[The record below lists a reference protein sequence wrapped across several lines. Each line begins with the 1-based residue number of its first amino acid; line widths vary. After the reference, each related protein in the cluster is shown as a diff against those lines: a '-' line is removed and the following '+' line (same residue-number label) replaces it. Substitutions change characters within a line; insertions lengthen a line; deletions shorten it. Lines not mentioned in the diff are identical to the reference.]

1 MTTVTKWALAAA
13 VLAVALIVAL
23 LPRGG
28 GDSAA
33 KPSEDSAA
41 LAPARSAAALQPC
54 PAAGP
59 AQPVKQLDGVK
70 ADCLGDGAQRR
81 RRQVRSPG
89 APALVNVWAS
99 WCEPCRTELPV
110 LQEYAKQPGAVRV
123 LGVQVQSPAK
133 DGLNLLAQLGVHLPS
148 VFDGD
153 GQTGPV
159 RTALKVPSSLPASYL
174 VTAAGE
180 VRFIAN
186 PRTFGNTDQVRAAVG
201 GTS

>member
-1 MTTVTKWALAAA
+1 MTRVTKWALAAA

-33 KPSEDSAA
+33 KPSED
-41 LAPARSAAALQPC
+41 LAPARSAAALQAC
-54 PAAGP
+54 PAP
-59 AQPVKQLDGVK
+59 SSAQPVKQLEGVT
-70 ADCLGDGAQRR
+70 ADCLGDGAS
-81 RRQVRSPG
+81 VDVGKALAG
-89 APALVNVWAS
+89 APVLVNVWAS

-148 VFDGD
+148 VFDGE

>member
-28 GDSAA
+28 DDSAA
-33 KPSEDSAA
+33 KPSAS

-59 AQPVKQLDGVK
+59 ARPVEQLDGVK
-70 ADCLGDGAQRR
+70 ADCLGDGAS
-81 RRQVRSPG
+81 VDVGKALAG
-89 APALVNVWAS
+89 APVLVNVWAS

-123 LGVQVQSPAK
+123 LGVQVQSPAE
-133 DGLNLLAQLGVHLPS
+133 DGLNLLAKLGVHLPS

-153 GQTGPV
+153 GPGGPV

-186 PRTFGNTDQVRAAVG
+186 PRTFGNTDQVRAAVEG
-201 GTS
+201 AS

>member
-1 MTTVTKWALAAA
+1 VTRVTKWALAAA
-13 VLAVALIVAL
+13 VLVVALIVAL

-33 KPSEDSAA
+33 KPAED

-54 PAAGP
+54 PAPGSGP
-59 AQPVKQLDGVK
+59 PVKQLEGVE
-70 ADCLGDGAQRR
+70 ADCLGDG
-81 RRQVRSPG
+81 VRVDVGKALAG
-89 APALVNVWAS
+89 APVLVNVWAS

-123 LGVQVQSPAK
+123 LGVQVQSPAE

-148 VFDGD
+148 VYDG
-153 GQTGPV
+153 GGRSGPV
-159 RTALKVPSSLPASYL
+159 RTALKVPSALPASYL
-174 VTAAGE
+174 VTATGE

-186 PRTFGNTDQVRAAVG
+186 PRLFGNTDQVRAAVG
-201 GTS
+201 GAS

>member
-1 MTTVTKWALAAA
+1 MTRVTKWALAAA

-28 GDSAA
+28 DDTAA
-33 KPSEDSAA
+33 KPSGD

-54 PAAGP
+54 PAAGA
-59 AQPVKQLDGVK
+59 AQPVKQLEGVT
-70 ADCLGDGAQRR
+70 ADCLGDGGSVDVGKALA
-81 RRQVRSPG
+81 G

-99 WCEPCRTELPV
+99 WCQPCRTELPV

-133 DGLNLLAQLGVHLPS
+133 DGLDLLAKLGVHLPS

-159 RTALKVPSSLPASYL
+159 RAALKVPSSLPASYL
-174 VTAAGE
+174 VTAGGE

-186 PRTFGNTDQVRAAVG
+186 PRSFVNTDQVRAAVEG
-201 GTS
+201 AS

>member
-1 MTTVTKWALAAA
+1 VTRVTKWALAAA

-28 GDSAA
+28 DDTAA
-33 KPSEDSAA
+33 KPSGD
-41 LAPARSAAALQPC
+41 LGPIRSAAALQSPT
-54 PAAGP
+54 
-59 AQPVKQLDGVK
+59 AQPVKQLEGVK
-70 ADCLGDGAQRR
+70 ADCLGDGAS
-81 RRQVRSPG
+81 VDVGKALAG
-89 APALVNVWAS
+89 APVLVNVWAS

-133 DGLNLLAQLGVHLPS
+133 DGLNLLARLGVHLPS

-153 GQTGPV
+153 GQSGPV

-186 PRTFGNTDQVRAAVG
+186 PRTFVNTDQVRAAVKG
-201 GTS
+201 AS

>member
-1 MTTVTKWALAAA
+1 MTRVTKWALAAA

-23 LPRGG
+23 LPRGA
-28 GDSAA
+28 GDTA
-33 KPSEDSAA
+33 KPAGD
-41 LAPARSAAALQPC
+41 LAPARSPAALQPC
-54 PAAGP
+54 PAPGP
-59 AQPVKQLDGVK
+59 AQPVKQLEGVK
-70 ADCLGDGAQRR
+70 ADCLGDGASVDVGRALA
-81 RRQVRSPG
+81 G

-133 DGLNLLAQLGVHLPS
+133 DGLDLLAKLGVHLPS

-153 GQTGPV
+153 GQSGPV

-186 PRTFGNTDQVRAAVG
+186 PRTFVNTDQVRAAVEG
-201 GTS
+201 AS

>member
-1 MTTVTKWALAAA
+1 MTRVTKWALAAA
-13 VLAVALIVAL
+13 VVAVALIVAL

-33 KPSEDSAA
+33 KPSED

-54 PAAGP
+54 PAPGS
-59 AQPVKQLDGVK
+59 AQPVKQLEGVK
-70 ADCLGDGAQRR
+70 ADCLGDGAGVDVGRALA
-81 RRQVRSPG
+81 G
-89 APALVNVWAS
+89 APVLVNVWAS
-99 WCEPCRTELPV
+99 WCQPCRTELPV

-153 GQTGPV
+153 GRTGPV
-159 RTALKVPSSLPASYL
+159 RTALEVPSSLPASYL
-174 VTAAGE
+174 VTAAGD

-186 PRTFGNTDQVRAAVG
+186 PRTFGNTDQVRAAVEG
-201 GTS
+201 AS

>member
-1 MTTVTKWALAAA
+1 MTRVTKWAIAAA

-28 GDSAA
+28 DSAA
-33 KPSEDSAA
+33 KPAGD
-41 LAPARSAAALQPC
+41 LGPARSAAALQPC
-54 PAAGP
+54 PAPGA
-59 AQPVKQLDGVK
+59 AQPVKQLEGVT
-70 ADCLGDGAQRR
+70 ADCLGDGAS
-81 RRQVRSPG
+81 VDVGKALAG
-89 APALVNVWAS
+89 APVLVNVWAS

-133 DGLNLLAQLGVHLPS
+133 DGLDLLAKLGVHLPS
-148 VFDGD
+148 VYDGN

-159 RTALKVPSSLPASYL
+159 RNALKVPPRLPASYL

-180 VRFIAN
+180 IRFIAN
-186 PRTFGNTDQVRAAVG
+186 PPTFVNTDQVRAAVEG
-201 GTS
+201 AS

>member
-1 MTTVTKWALAAA
+1 MTRVTRWALAAA

-28 GDSAA
+28 DDTAA
-33 KPSEDSAA
+33 KPAGD
-41 LAPARSAAALQPC
+41 LAPARSAAALRPC
-54 PAAGP
+54 PAPGT
-59 AQPVKQLDGVK
+59 AQPVKQLEGVT
-70 ADCLGDGAQRR
+70 ADCLGDGAS
-81 RRQVRSPG
+81 VDVGKALAG
-89 APALVNVWAS
+89 APVLVNVWAS

-133 DGLNLLAQLGVHLPS
+133 DGLDLLTKLGVHLPS

-159 RTALKVPSSLPASYL
+159 RAALKVPSSLPASYL
-174 VTAAGE
+174 VTAGGE

-186 PRTFGNTDQVRAAVG
+186 PRSFVNTDQVRAAVEG
-201 GTS
+201 AL

>member
-13 VLAVALIVAL
+13 VLVVALIVAL

-28 GDSAA
+28 SDTAA
-33 KPSEDSAA
+33 KPSED

-54 PAAGP
+54 PPASPAA
-59 AQPVKQLDGVK
+59 PVKRLDGVR
-70 ADCLGDGAQRR
+70 ADCLGDGAS
-81 RRQVRSPG
+81 VDVGKALAG
-89 APALVNVWAS
+89 APVLVNVWAS
-99 WCEPCRTELPV
+99 WCQPCKTELPV
-110 LQEYAKQPGAVRV
+110 LQDYAKQPGAVRV
-123 LGVQVQSPAK
+123 LGVQVQSPAE
-133 DGLNLLAQLGVHLPS
+133 DGLNLLAGLGVHLPS

-153 GQTGPV
+153 SQAGPV

-186 PRTFGNTDQVRAAVG
+186 PRVFGNTDQVRAAVEG
-201 GTS
+201 AS

>member
-1 MTTVTKWALAAA
+1 MTRVTKFALAAA

-28 GDSAA
+28 DDTAA
-33 KPSEDSAA
+33 KPSGD

-54 PAAGP
+54 PAPAAG
-59 AQPVKQLDGVK
+59 QPVKQLEGVT
-70 ADCLGDGAQRR
+70 ADCLGDG
-81 RRQVRSPG
+81 VRVDVGQALAG

-110 LQEYAKQPGAVRV
+110 LQEYAKEPGAVRV
-123 LGVQVQSPAK
+123 LGVQVQSPAE
-133 DGLNLLAQLGVHLPS
+133 DGLDLLAKLGVHLPS

-153 GQTGPV
+153 GRTGPV
-159 RTALKVPSSLPASYL
+159 RAALKVPSSLPASYL
-174 VTAAGE
+174 VTASGE

-186 PRTFGNTDQVRAAVG
+186 PRSFVNTDQVRAAVEG
-201 GTS
+201 AS

>member
-1 MTTVTKWALAAA
+1 MTRVTKWALAAA
-13 VLAVALIVAL
+13 VLAVALIIAL

-28 GDSAA
+28 DEPAA
-33 KPSEDSAA
+33 KPAGE

-54 PAAGP
+54 PAPGP
-59 AQPVKQLDGVK
+59 GQPVKQLQGVT
-70 ADCLGDGAQRR
+70 ADCLGDGVSVDVGRALA
-81 RRQVRSPG
+81 G

-133 DGLNLLAQLGVHLPS
+133 DGLDLLAKLGVHLPS
-148 VFDGD
+148 VYDGD
-153 GQTGPV
+153 GGSGPV
-159 RTALKVPSSLPASYL
+159 RAALKVPSALPASYL
-174 VTAAGE
+174 VTAGGE

-186 PRTFGNTDQVRAAVG
+186 PRSFVNTDQVRAAVEG
-201 GTS
+201 AS

>member
-1 MTTVTKWALAAA
+1 MTRVTKWALAAA
-13 VLAVALIVAL
+13 VLAVALLVAL

-28 GDSAA
+28 PDTAA
-33 KPSEDSAA
+33 KPGED
-41 LAPARSAAALQPC
+41 LAPARAAAVLQPC
-54 PAAGP
+54 PAPGP
-59 AQPVKQLDGVK
+59 AQPVKQLEGVT
-70 ADCLGDGAQRR
+70 ADCLGDGAS
-81 RRQVRSPG
+81 VDVGKVLAG

-133 DGLNLLAQLGVHLPS
+133 DGLDLLARLGVHLPS
-148 VFDGD
+148 VYDGN

-159 RTALKVPSSLPASYL
+159 RTALKVPPRLPASYL

-180 VRFIAN
+180 IRFIAN
-186 PRTFGNTDQVRAAVG
+186 PPTFVNTDQVRAAVEG
-201 GTS
+201 AS

>member
-28 GDSAA
+28 DDSAA
-33 KPSEDSAA
+33 KPAED
-41 LAPARSAAALQPC
+41 LGPARSAAALQAC
-54 PAAGP
+54 PAPSAKE
-59 AQPVKQLDGVK
+59 PVKQLEGVK
-70 ADCLGDGAQRR
+70 ADCLGDGASVDVGQALA
-81 RRQVRSPG
+81 G
-89 APALVNVWAS
+89 APVLVNVWAS

-133 DGLNLLAQLGVHLPS
+133 DGLDLLAKLGVHLPS
-148 VFDGD
+148 VYDGD
-153 GQTGPV
+153 GQSGPV
-159 RTALKVPSSLPASYL
+159 RTALKVPSALPASYL
-174 VTAAGE
+174 VTASGE

-186 PRTFGNTDQVRAAVG
+186 PRLFGNTDQVRAAVG

>member
-70 ADCLGDGAQRR
+70 ADCLGDGSSVDVGRALA
-81 RRQVRSPG
+81 G

-153 GQTGPV
+153 GPTGPV

-201 GTS
+201 GAS

>member
-28 GDSAA
+28 DDSAA
-33 KPSEDSAA
+33 KPSED
-41 LAPARSAAALQPC
+41 LGPARSAAALQPC
-54 PAAGP
+54 PAP
-59 AQPVKQLDGVK
+59 STKQPVKQLEGVK
-70 ADCLGDGAQRR
+70 ADCLGDGAS
-81 RRQVRSPG
+81 VDVGKALAG
-89 APALVNVWAS
+89 APVLVNVWAS

-133 DGLNLLAQLGVHLPS
+133 DGLELLAKLGVHLPS
-148 VFDGD
+148 VYDGD
-153 GQTGPV
+153 GQSGPI
-159 RTALKVPSSLPASYL
+159 RTALKVPPRLPVSYL

-186 PRTFGNTDQVRAAVG
+186 PPTFGNTDQVRAAVG